1 MEKKGEL
8 LNQLAII
15 SDLLEKLNTNTESK
29 TIVLNLKEEE
39 FLKAFNILFLVGL
52 IVVLSVI
59 IFIFLNP
66 LLDILSLIQLT
77 SFIQPYNSFS
87 VLV

>member
-15 SDLLEKLNTNTESK
+15 SDLLEKLNTNAEST

-39 FLKAFNILFLVGL
+39 FLRAFDLIQKKYGRKIEKPEKTFTITIGLVD
-52 IVVLSVI
+52 I
-59 IFIFLNP
+59 IFNM
-66 LLDILSLIQLT
+66 
-77 SFIQPYNSFS
+77 NN
-87 VLV
+87 V